1 MVGWMGG
8 EGGPNASI
16 YDSSAKMGAM
26 VRARRVLIN
35 AVASHTYVCMA
46 CDGDRHAIFAA
57 LVLPYYLDM
66 VGWMGRKGDPNTT
79 IHENNAKMGPG
90 YVEDVFS

>member
-26 VRARRVLIN
+26 ARARRLLAK
-35 AVASHTYVCMA
+35 AVACDTYVCVA
-46 CDGDRHAIFAA
+46 CDGNRHAIFAA

-66 VGWMGRKGDPNTT
+66 VGWMGRKGDPNPS
-79 IHENNAKMGPG
+79 I
-90 YVEDVFS
+90 